1 VCRTIVHEHQL
12 WALAPRSGLS
22 PHALGFRP
30 TLWILGIG
38 SDGLGIGS
46 ELALRSW
53 KLTLL
58 DTASNYGF
66 RRGGPVLRLMQ
77 RDELKTQVE
86 SHYGLCC
93 EIRLRREC
101 KEADVGDSLV
111 ALPMHANRFVAA

>member
-1 VCRTIVHEHQL
+1 MNIS
-12 WALAPRSGLS
+12 SGLS

-58 DTASNYGF
+58 DTASDYGC
-66 RRGGPVLRLMQ
+66 RRGGPVLRVMQ
-77 RDELKTQVE
+77 RDELKTHVD
-86 SHYGLCC
+86 SRYGFCC

-101 KEADVGDSLV
+101 KEAGVGDSLV
-111 ALPMHANRFVAA
+111 ALPMHANRFAAA